1 MSIRDEDQLRTIEDI
16 SAKSVS
22 VAKACT
28 VGLII
33 DATNAYFDESKQK
46 FLKKIK
52 LVDEHFNT
60 TRYSPHQKYPY
71 LTVFFYSPKIED
83 LPNPRSIG
91 DILYLR
97 RYSLLDLDFRSDTT
111 TTASKATSSTPTT
124 APGHSPTETATQL
137 IPKSTRLHA
146 TT

>member
-16 SAKSVS
+16 NAKSVS
-22 VAKACT
+22 VPKACT

-52 LVDEHFNT
+52 LVDEFFNT
-60 TRYSPHQKYPY
+60 TRYNPHQKYPY

-97 RYSLLDLDFRSDTT
+97 RYFLFELDFRSVTT
-111 TTASKATSSTPTT
+111 MRVSRVIS
-124 APGHSPTETATQL
+124 
-137 IPKSTRLHA
+137 
-146 TT
+146 